1 MNDTKCLPM
10 AKRLLSV
17 LFAITLVTGLVP
29 ITAYAA
35 IGDSQSATPAET
47 TQSQEQ
53 GTQGTDKGPTT
64 SSNNNGE
71 SSSENAISLTDNGI
85 SLAASN
91 DNGISLAASN
101 DDEWKYNGEQG
112 ITEKAIYNK
121 LAETF
126 KYRLCLSVLPYSG
139 YKIEDRMFT
148 TASASSDKL
157 LYPESRTYDVI
168 GAINFV
174 RWRKAGTLTFQKQW
188 DTTFSTTPAGEGSI
202 VEQDGSSFV
211 DNKDTSNDKAT
222 VTFKV
227 EKVNGKDVTV
237 NRYNSKGNKLFDKDQ
252 PTLVG
257 EDEKYITYTV
267 TADRNSTVKV
277 EYKATSA

>member
-17 LFAITLVTGLVP
+17 LFVITLVTGLVP

-35 IGDSQSATPAET
+35 NGDSQSATPAET

-91 DNGISLAASN
+91 GNGISLATSN

-121 LAETF
+121 LAATF
-126 KYRLCLSVLPYSG
+126 KYRLGFCGLPYSG

-211 DNKDTSNDKAT
+211 DNKDTSNDNAT

-267 TADRNSTVKV
+267 KADRNSTVKV